1 MSKVVMVS
9 LIGLLIVCFMG
20 AIVGLLIAVVV
31 WHMFYNNLDFD
42 FEDSEQEL
50 IENNNETE

>member
-31 WHMFYNNLDFD
+31 WHMFYNNLDF
-42 FEDSEQEL
+42 EDSEQEL

>member
-1 MSKVVMVS
+1 MVS